1 MKKIFAA
8 LVLFSMIFSLT
19 GYNNI
24 HEERFNMLE
33 ITKNAIQE
41 STGKNVKSI
50 DVLSFYEG
58 EVVNGLKDIGGR
70 IKFENENEK
79 IFQAQFDDKTKKL
92 LKLAIWNS
100 YSEVFDKFK
109 NEKPLDEVKKI
120 ETPIVEDEDTKVANK
135 VREYVKKYL
144 DTKIDDITVNPDF
157 GTEKND
163 DYVVLVRLTWNVK
176 NSSEQSKKMLEMYS
190 EDMAARMYQDLPEV
204 QELAVFWTVPYLN
217 NGNAKISFERVSGGM
232 RYSDKVF
239 DGNFNR

>member
-1 MKKIFAA
+1 MTGCGDGGDRADWMKITQNEIQKETGKKI
-8 LVLFSMIFSLT
+8 
-19 GYNNI
+19 Y
-24 HEERFNMLE
+24 
-33 ITKNAIQE
+33 
-41 STGKNVKSI
+41 SI
-50 DVLSFYEG
+50 DYLGFDEG
-58 EVVNGLKDIGGR
+58 KVINGVRDISGS

-92 LKLAIWNS
+92 LKLEIDFS
-100 YSEVFDKFK
+100 PVQISEK
-109 NEKPLDEVKKI
+109 NENEIKKV
-120 ETPIVEDEDTKVANK
+120 ETPIAEDEDTKVVNK

-144 DTKIDDITVNPDF
+144 DTKIDDITVNPDL

-217 NGNAKISFERVSGGM
+217 NGNAKISFERANGGM